1 MEEKLLDLLAQQ
13 IKKKDEFNEILT
25 QLRTALSFIMTNPE
39 LLKDPAFKEEL
50 NQILE
55 VSF

>member
-25 QLRTALSFIMTNPE
+25 QLRTALSFIMTNP
-39 LLKDPAFKEEL
+39 
-50 NQILE
+50 
-55 VSF
+55 